1 MKMSGNQRKLNSVR
15 KIKWFS
21 INWRLANAQVKQ
33 YQKEIAVAYCKG
45 DFHKVKLYQHK
56 LVNSFARKR
65 IAVKTV
71 SSNKGKNTPGIDNV
85 IWDTPAS
92 KYQAILNLKA
102 NNTYKAKPVKRV
114 YIPKR
119 NGKLRPLG
127 IPCMSDR
134 AMQTQWKLA
143 LEPIAECTRDI
154 HSYGFRPCRS
164 TQDCQQLLWL
174 LCSGKHRPKW
184 VLEADIKGFYDN
196 IHHDWLQKNIP
207 MDKHIQKQFQKAGF
221 IEKTSLQATTRGVP
235 QGGTISPVIANMTLD
250 GLEKAVAKAADD
262 ALKLVPKPISKKT
275 STWVHTIRYAD
286 DFVITGA
293 NCTMLDGPIRRAV
306 NGFLR
311 ECGQSLNDE
320 KTHIT
325 SVKKGFNFLGFN
337 FRLYPTRKK
346 YVFIVKPAKKNI
358 QKLKDKIKEITK
370 DKNLS
375 ALDLIQILNPIL
387 MGWANYFSKVVSS
400 KVFGQLGKYIWSKT
414 FQWRKKK
421 HPSLSGRAVADKY
434 YTKLGNR
441 KWNFFTYDGK
451 KAYYLYQIRKTPIV
465 RHSQIKK
472 GRNPYL
478 PEFEEYF
485 RRRLRNMS
493 KASVW
498 SIKTKKIRKKTNFLC
513 KVCNEAQ
520 SPGQE
525 QDIHHVLPKKL
536 GGSDIIS
543 NLIVLHRECHK
554 QVTNT
559 KSQVLKA
566 QFRERGIV
574 KSLALQCRTWNFR
587 NWIA

>member
-1 MKMSGNQRKLNSVR
+1 MIQKKKKNSNQRKLNSRR

-21 INWRLANAQVKQ
+21 IDWRLANAQVKQ
-33 YQKEIAVAYCKG
+33 CQKAIAVAYLKG
-45 DFHKVKLYQHK
+45 DLHQVKLQQHK
-56 LVNSFARKR
+56 LVNSFSRKR
-65 IAVKTV
+65 IAVKTI
-71 SSNKGKNTPGIDNV
+71 SSNKGKNTPGIDKV
-85 IWDTPAS
+85 IWNTPEA
-92 KYQAILNLKA
+92 KFQAIVSLKA
-102 NNTYKAKPVKRV
+102 DKSYKAKPVKRV

-119 NGKLRPLG
+119 SGKLRPLG
-127 IPCMSDR
+127 IPCMMDR

-143 LEPIAECTRDI
+143 LEPIAECTRDT
-154 HSYGFRPCRS
+154 HSYGFRPGRN

-174 LCSGKHRPKW
+174 LCSGKHGPKW

-196 IHHDWLQKNIP
+196 IHHNWLQENIP

-221 IEKTSLQATTRGVP
+221 MENHSLQETTRGVP

-250 GLEKAVAKAADD
+250 GLEKVIAKTAEDIQ
-262 ALKLVPKPISKKT
+262 KQVPKPNSKKT

-293 NCTMLDGPIRRAV
+293 NKKMLDGPICRAV
-306 NGFLR
+306 NRFLR
-311 ECGQSLNDE
+311 ERGESLNAE

-325 SVKKGFNFLGFN
+325 SVKKGFDFLGFH
-337 FRLYPTRKK
+337 FKLYPSKKK
-346 YVFIVKPAKKNI
+346 YVFIVKPAKNNI
-358 QKLKDKIKEITK
+358 QKVKDKIKAITK

-400 KVFGQLGKYIWSKT
+400 KVFQQLGMYVWYKT
-414 FQWRKKK
+414 FKWRKKK
-421 HPSLSGRAVADKY
+421 HPHLTGSAVADKY
-434 YTKLGNR
+434 YTKVENR
-441 KWNFFTYDGK
+441 KWVFYTNYGNK
-451 KAYYLYQIRKTPIV
+451 KYFLYPIRKTPIV

-478 PEFEEYF
+478 PEFEQYF
-485 RRRLRNMS
+485 KNRIGKIA

-498 SIKTKKIRKKTNFLC
+498 RIKTQKIRKKTNFLC
-513 KVCNEAQ
+513 KVCDGAL

-525 QDIHHVLPKKL
+525 LDIHHVLPKKL
-536 GGSDIIS
+536 GGTDNIK

-559 KSQVLKA
+559 KSLMLQA
-566 QFRERGIV
+566 QFKEMGIV
-574 KSLALQCRTWNFR
+574 KS
-587 NWIA
+587 